1 MMELLTRKVTR
12 ELKREFSDVTYYE
25 ENLVFV
31 IEEIYSQ
38 THSFL
43 YLL

>member
-1 MMELLTRKVTR
+1 MMELLTRKVT
-12 ELKREFSDVTYYE
+12 REFSDVTYYE